1 VSWFTRGTRDE
12 SGASLVL
19 AIVFMV
25 VVGGIAG
32 ATLSLITS
40 GVNNRA
46 SLDVLRDRQYA
57 ADGAI
62 EDAIAQ
68 VRALPP
74 PGPALSGCDG
84 VPVGTPVP
92 HFSHTLNGIDIR
104 VNCTNV
110 PTRTFS
116 GYLQRNVIF
125 TACLETSVDC
135 TDTSSIVR
143 AQVDF
148 QAVGLGATTT
158 VTRTWVQSW
167 SVNR

>member
-1 VSWFTRGTRDE
+1 VTRAKRDE
-12 SGASLVL
+12 SGAALVL

-25 VVGGIAG
+25 AIGAIAG

-40 GVNNRA
+40 GINNRA
-46 SLDVLRDRQYA
+46 SLDVLRDREYA

-62 EDAIAQ
+62 ESAITQ
-68 VRALPP
+68 VRVLPA
-74 PGPALSGCDG
+74 PGPALTGCD
-84 VPVGTPVP
+84 PGT
-92 HFSHTLNGIDIR
+92 HSNHTLSGINIR

-125 TACLETSVDC
+125 TACLETSADC
-135 TDTSSIVR
+135 TDANSIVR
-143 AQVDF
+143 AQVNF

-167 SVNR
+167 SVN